1 MESILVD
8 RVDSIKIE
16 VTDQCGDKHL
26 ITYSGFLMKIKNLL
40 PYNKKKRYF
49 HSVEN

>member
-1 MESILVD
+1 MKNIVVD

-26 ITYSGFLMKIKNLL
+26 ITYSGFYEDKEYVTLHQEKEIFPFGGN
-40 PYNKKKRYF
+40 
-49 HSVEN
+49 